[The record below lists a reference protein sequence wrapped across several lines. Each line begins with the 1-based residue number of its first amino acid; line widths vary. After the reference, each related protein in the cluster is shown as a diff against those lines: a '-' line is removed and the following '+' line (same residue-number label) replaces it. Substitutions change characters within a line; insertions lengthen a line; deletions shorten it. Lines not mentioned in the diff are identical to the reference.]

1 MGHLAARLI
10 NRCLLLLLL
19 LLSVTRSSSA
29 APPDLLPPPPPP
41 PEVREGRTELASPRA
56 GATAPDDSADAA
68 ATTAALPSSVSDAP
82 RVAHG
87 ALRMPPIPAG
97 FNSYDAGW
105 VRFIYHPSS
114 RERVQPLIAQAEAVR
129 HDLTE
134 RLGFPVLSEVR
145 VQVARTPGE
154 MATFAPSGAPYPEY
168 AAGVAYSDLGLVLLS
183 LTPVHGGQEPQDLGE
198 VFRHE
203 LAHVALHDALN
214 GQPVPRWF
222 NEGFAVFAS
231 GESSYTR
238 MKTLMMSTVGGSL
251 IPLRDL
257 ERSFPDDETK
267 AQVAYAEAVDVLRFL
282 VRREDIH
289 RFRTLVSELREGKS
303 LDQAVLDAYAVDLAT
318 LELEWRDDASRRYT
332 FMPILLSGTF
342 FWVIALGLAVWAW
355 RRRKRRDKL
364 TLQRWARE
372 EAVEDLQRAR
382 LALRTEAARV
392 HIVLAK
398 SAEQLAAARLPASNE
413 VEVPVVE
420 HDGSWHTLH

>member
-1 MGHLAARLI
+1 MGRGARLI
-10 NRCLLLLLL
+10 IWWLVSLLLL
-19 LLSVTRSSSA
+19 VARPTFA
-29 APPDLLPPPPPP
+29 AGGELAPPPPPP
-41 PEVREGRTELASPRA
+41 AEIREGRTELAAPHA
-56 GATAPDDSADAA
+56 GSGAPEEAADAA
-68 ATTAALPSSVSDAP
+68 PTASALPSSVGDAP
-82 RVAHG
+82 RVGHG
-87 ALRMPPIPAG
+87 VLRMPPVPAG

-145 VQVARTPGE
+145 VQIARTPGE

-168 AAGVAYSDLGLVLLS
+168 AAGVAYSELGLVLLS
-183 LTPVHGGQEPQDLGE
+183 LTPIHAGQPQDLGE

-214 GQPVPRWF
+214 GQDVPRWF

-231 GESSYTR
+231 GESSFAR
-238 MKTLMMSTVGGSL
+238 MQTLMMSTVGGSL
-251 IPLRDL
+251 IPLHELD
-257 ERSFPDDETK
+257 RSFPSNETK
-267 AQVAYAEAVDVLRFL
+267 ALVAYAEAVDVVRFL
-282 VRREDIH
+282 VRREDVH
-289 RFRTLVSELREGKS
+289 RFRTLVSELREGKAFEK
-303 LDQAVLDAYAVDLAT
+303 AVIDAYAVDLAT

-332 FMPILLSGTF
+332 LLPILLSGTF
-342 FWVIALGLAVWAW
+342 FWVIALALAVWAW
-355 RRRKRRDKL
+355 RRRKRRDRL
-364 TLQRWARE
+364 TLQQWARD

-382 LALRTEAARV
+382 ARLALRNEAARV

-398 SAEQLAAARLPASNE
+398 GPELPVAQMAASASE

>member
-1 MGHLAARLI
+1 MGRIAARLVQWF
-10 NRCLLLLLL
+10 LLLLF
-19 LLSVTRSSSA
+19 VASSA
-29 APPDLLPPPPPP
+29 FAAPAELVPQPS
-41 PEVREGRTELASPRA
+41 PEVREGKTELAPPRA
-56 GATAPDDSADAA
+56 GSSVSDDAVDAA
-68 ATTAALPSSVSDAP
+68 SPAGVLPSSVADAP
-82 RVAHG
+82 RLGRGV
-87 ALRMPPIPAG
+87 LRLPPIPTG

-105 VRFIYHPSS
+105 VRFVYHPSS

-145 VQVARTPGE
+145 VEIARTPGE

-168 AAGVAYSDLGLVLLS
+168 AAGVAYSELGLVLLS
-183 LTPVHGGQEPQDLGE
+183 LTPIHAGVEQDLGE

-214 GQPVPRWF
+214 GRDVPRWF

-231 GESSYTR
+231 GESSFGR
-238 MKTLMMSTVGGSL
+238 MKTLAMSTVGGSL
-251 IPLRDL
+251 IPLREL
-257 ERSFPDDETK
+257 ENSFPNDETK
-267 AQVAYAEAVDVLRFL
+267 AQVAYAEAVDVVRFL

-289 RFRTLVSELREGKS
+289 RFRSLISELREGKAFE
-303 LDQAVLDAYAVDLAT
+303 QAVLDAYAVDLAT

-332 FMPILLSGTF
+332 FVPILLSGTF
-342 FWVIALGLAVWAW
+342 FWVIALAVAVWAW

-382 LALRTEAARV
+382 LALRSEAARV

-398 SAEQLAAARLPASNE
+398 GSEMPISQMAASTASE

>member
-1 MGHLAARLI
+1 MVRGAARLI
-10 NRCLLLLLL
+10 VWCLLSLLLLAAG
-19 LLSVTRSSSA
+19 SA
-29 APPDLLPPPPPP
+29 FAAAGDLVAPPPPPA
-41 PEVREGRTELASPRA
+41 EIREGRTELAAPRA
-56 GATAPDDSADAA
+56 DSNAPEDATDAA
-68 ATTAALPSSVSDAP
+68 PTVSALPSSVADAP
-82 RVAHG
+82 RAGRGV
-87 ALRMPPIPAG
+87 LRLPPIPAG
-97 FNSYDAGW
+97 FNSYDVGW

-145 VQVARTPGE
+145 VEIARTSGE

-168 AAGVAYSDLGLVLLS
+168 AAGVAYPELGLVLLT
-183 LTPVHGGQEPQDLGE
+183 LTPVHASQEQDLGE

-214 GQPVPRWF
+214 GQDVPRWF

-231 GESSYTR
+231 GESSFAR
-238 MKTLMMSTVGGSL
+238 MKTLSMSTVGGSL
-251 IPLRDL
+251 IPLHNL
-257 ERSFPDDETK
+257 ERSFPNDETK
-267 AQVAYAEAVDVLRFL
+267 AQIAYAEAVDVVRFL

-289 RFRTLVSELREGKS
+289 RFRTLVSELRDGKT
-303 LDQAVLDAYAVDLAT
+303 LEQAVLDAYTVDLAT

-332 FMPILLSGTF
+332 FIPILLSGTF
-342 FWVIALGLAVWAW
+342 FWVVALGLAVWAW

-398 SAEQLAAARLPASNE
+398 GAEIPIAQLAASASE
-413 VEVPVVE
+413 KEVPVVE

>member
-1 MGHLAARLI
+1 MGRLAARLFLW
-10 NRCLLLLLL
+10 CMLPLLFLVAG
-19 LLSVTRSSSA
+19 SAFA
-29 APPDLLPPPPPP
+29 APGDLVPPPPPP
-41 PEVREGRTELASPRA
+41 VEIREGRTELAAPRA
-56 GATAPDDSADAA
+56 GAGATDDSADAP
-68 ATTAALPSSVSDAP
+68 TVNALPSSVSDAP
-82 RVAHG
+82 RVG
-87 ALRMPPIPAG
+87 RGVLRLPPIPAG

-145 VQVARTPGE
+145 VEIARTPGE

-168 AAGVAYSDLGLVLLS
+168 AAGVAYSELGLVLLS
-183 LTPVHGGQEPQDLGE
+183 LTPIHAGQEQDLGE

-214 GQPVPRWF
+214 GQAVPRWF

-231 GESSYTR
+231 GESSFAR
-238 MKTLMMSTVGGSL
+238 MKTLSMSTVGGSL
-251 IPLRDL
+251 IPLHEL
-257 ERSFPDDETK
+257 ERSFPNDETK
-267 AQVAYAEAVDVLRFL
+267 AQIAYAEAVDVVRFL

-289 RFRTLVSELREGKS
+289 RFRTLVSELREGKTFE
-303 LDQAVLDAYAVDLAT
+303 QAVLDAYAVDLAT

-332 FMPILLSGTF
+332 FVPLLLSGTF

-364 TLQRWARE
+364 TLQKWARE

-382 LALRTEAARV
+382 LALRNEAARV

-398 SAEQLAAARLPASNE
+398 GAEIPVAQLAASASE

-420 HDGSWHTLH
+420 HNGSWHTLH

>member
-1 MGHLAARLI
+1 MGRGAARLI
-10 NRCLLLLLL
+10 IWCLLV
-19 LLSVTRSSSA
+19 LLSAVSSAFAAGGDLVA
-29 APPDLLPPPPPP
+29 APPAPA
-41 PEVREGRTELASPRA
+41 EIREGRTVLAAPHAHTGSPE
-56 GATAPDDSADAA
+56 DAA
-68 ATTAALPSSVSDAP
+68 EAAPSASALPSSVSDAP
-82 RVAHG
+82 RVG
-87 ALRMPPIPAG
+87 RGVLRLPPIPAG

-105 VRFIYHPSS
+105 VRFVYHPSS

-145 VQVARTPGE
+145 VQIARTPGE

-168 AAGVAYSDLGLVLLS
+168 AAGVAYSELGLVLLS
-183 LTPVHGGQEPQDLGE
+183 LAPIHAGQEQDLGE

-214 GQPVPRWF
+214 GQDVPRWF

-231 GESSYTR
+231 GESSFAR
-238 MKTLMMSTVGGSL
+238 MQTLMMSTVGGSL
-251 IPLRDL
+251 IPLHEL
-257 ERSFPDDETK
+257 ERSFPSNETK
-267 AQVAYAEAVDVLRFL
+267 AMVAYAEAVDVVRFL

-289 RFRTLVSELREGKS
+289 RFRTLVGELREGKPFER
-303 LDQAVLDAYAVDLAT
+303 AVIDAYAVDLAT

-332 FMPILLSGTF
+332 FLPILLSGTF
-342 FWVIALGLAVWAW
+342 FWVIALALAVWAW
-355 RRRKRRDKL
+355 RRRKRRDRL
-364 TLQRWARE
+364 VLQQWARD
-372 EAVEDLQRAR
+372 EAVEDRERAR
-382 LALRTEAARV
+382 ARQALRTEAARV

-398 SAEQLAAARLPASNE
+398 APELPVAQMAASASE